1 VPRAGLYNE
10 QKGTGLSMVDNNDA
24 LFREVHE
31 ELRREQFAKLW
42 QRYGTYIIGL
52 GALVILI
59 VAGAKYMEG
68 HRLAASNAAGAEYEA
83 AATLL
88 AEGKAEDAAKAFD
101 TLASNGP
108 KGYAALA
115 ALSEAGAYLK
125 LDKRP
130 EALAVF
136 DKLADNAGTDRLLAD
151 FARVQ
156 AASLRLGEADFT
168 EMENRLKP
176 LTADSSPWRFTAREL
191 LGTAALKAGKLDQ
204 ARETFSSLLADPGLT
219 RSASER
225 LDRLMADLASRE
237 LATKPAAAPTEGA
250 TPAPAAAPAPAKD
263 AEKPAAA
270 P

>member
-1 VPRAGLYNE
+1 
-10 QKGTGLSMVDNNDA
+10 MVDNNDS
-24 LFREVHE
+24 LFREVDE

-42 QRYGTYIIGL
+42 QRYGTYIIAL
-52 GALVILI
+52 GALIILV
-59 VAGAKYMEG
+59 VAGAKFMEG
-68 HRLAASNAAGAEYEA
+68 RRIAAANAAGAEYEA

-88 AEGKAEDAAKAFD
+88 AEGKTEDAAKAF
-101 TLASNGP
+101 AAIVGSGP

-125 LDKRP
+125 LDKRQ

-136 DKLADNAGTDRLLAD
+136 EKLVATAGADPLVAD
-151 FARVQ
+151 FARIQ

-176 LTADSSPWRFTAREL
+176 LTADSSSWRFTAREL
-191 LGTAALKAGKLDQ
+191 LATAALKAGKLDE
-204 ARETFSSLLADPGLT
+204 ARNVFASLLADPGLSRT
-219 RSASER
+219 ASER
-225 LDRLMADLASRE
+225 IERLMGDIAATE
-237 LATKPAAAPTEGA
+237 LATKPAAAPADGA
-250 TPAPAAAPAPAKD
+250 APAPAATPAPAKD